1 MKRIIIILLSVVIA
15 FPVCAQSH
23 KKTVRKAHTAQS
35 TQRKHVTT
43 KRTNNKKSNARKGK
57 AVTYTNANIKK
68 LQGQRADI
76 QKRIREQEKALK
88 QNKADVAK
96 RLNDLLL
103 INGEIDKNQQN
114 INGIQK
120 DINHINGNI
129 NILNS
134 QLKTLQGQLK
144 DRQAKYIK
152 SMRYMARHR
161 SVQDK
166 LMFIFSAKNFY
177 QMYRRMRFVREYA
190 QYQKARGEAVRA
202 KQRQVDNKHRQLKV
216 VKGHKSNLLYKGQQE
231 HSKLEAN
238 KSKQQEIVNGL
249 QKQQKTIQA
258 IIADQ
263 RKKDAALNAEIDR
276 QVEIEVAKVRARAAA
291 EAKRKA
297 AAEAARKRQA
307 AELARKKAAAEAAA
321 RENARRIAEA
331 KAREAAAREAARKAA
346 IAAEQ
351 ERKAREAAAAEAK
364 RKAEAEIAAAKKMA
378 DERAA
383 AEAQRKAQAAAA
395 AEAARAKAAADAAAA
410 RKAAAEQAAREAEAA
425 REAAERKQAAD
436 AARAKKEIAQA
447 QEEQQEVQKFSTVD
461 RMMNNGFEANRGR
474 LPMPITGNYR
484 IVSHFGQYNVA
495 GLKGVT
501 LDNKGINIMG
511 GAGCKARAIY
521 DGEVSAVLSYA
532 GTVVVMLR
540 HGAYISVYSNLSS
553 ASVSRG
559 QHVSTRQIL
568 GTVGPDHILQF
579 QLRKERAKLNPEAWL
594 GR

>member
-1 MKRIIIILLSVVIA
+1 MKHIIIYSICLLLAGFAAMPSY
-15 FPVCAQSH
+15 AQ
-23 KKTVRKAHTAQS
+23 K
-35 TQRKHVTT
+35 
-43 KRTNNKKSNARKGK
+43 KKSTARKTTRTTQQSKNNRGK
-57 AVTYTNANIKK
+57 ASSKKQKNAVTYTNASIRK
-68 LQGQRADI
+68 LQSQRADI
-76 QKRIREQEKALK
+76 QRKIREQEKAL
-88 QNKADVAK
+88 QENKANVSK
-96 RLNDLLL
+96 KLNELMM
-103 INGEIDKNQQN
+103 INGDIDKNQQN
-114 INGIQK
+114 INSIQK
-120 DINHINGNI
+120 DIHHINGNI
-129 NILNS
+129 GILNS
-134 QLKTLQGQLK
+134 QLNTLRAQLK
-144 DRQAKYIK
+144 DRQNKYIK

-161 SVQDK
+161 TVQDK
-166 LMFIFSAKNFY
+166 LMFIFSAKNLY
-177 QMYRRMRFVREYA
+177 QMYRRLRFVREYA
-190 QYQKARGEAVRA
+190 NYQKAQGEAVKA
-202 KQRQVDNKHRQLKV
+202 KQAQVSNKHKQLQH
-216 VKGHKSNLLYKGQQE
+216 VKGQKNNLLYKGQQE
-231 HSKLEAN
+231 HAKLEAN
-238 KSKQQEIVNGL
+238 KNQQQEIVNGL
-249 QKQQKTIQA
+249 QKQQGTIKVL
-258 IIADQ
+258 IAEQ

-276 QVEIEVAKVRARAAA
+276 QVEIEVAKVRARAEA
-291 EAKRKA
+291 EARRQA
-297 AAEAARKRQA
+297 AAAAAARQRRE

-331 KAREAAAREAARKAA
+331 KAREQAAQKAAEQARQAA
-346 IAAEQ
+346 IAAQ
-351 ERKAREAAAAEAK
+351 KAREEAAAAEEK
-364 RKAEAEIAAAKKMA
+364 
-378 DERAA
+378 
-383 AEAQRKAQAAAA
+383 RKAQAAA
-395 AEAARAKAAADAAAA
+395 EAAAA

-436 AARAKKEIAQA
+436 AERAKKEIAEAKQDQQEA
-447 QEEQQEVQKFSTVD
+447 QEFSSVD

>member
-1 MKRIIIILLSVVIA
+1 MKHIIIYSICLLLAGFVAVPSY
-15 FPVCAQSH
+15 AQN
-23 KKTVRKAHTAQS
+23 KKTTRKPTRT
-35 TQRKHVTT
+35 TQTT
-43 KRTNNKKSNARKGK
+43 KQSKNNRAKATAKKQKN
-57 AVTYTNANIKK
+57 AVTYTNASIRK
-68 LQGQRADI
+68 LQSQRADI
-76 QKRIREQEKALK
+76 QRKIREQEKAL
-88 QNKADVAK
+88 QENKANVSK
-96 RLNDLLL
+96 KLNELMM
-103 INGEIDKNQQN
+103 INGDIDKNQQN
-114 INGIQK
+114 INSIQK
-120 DINHINGNI
+120 DIHHINGNI
-129 NILNS
+129 GILNS
-134 QLKTLQGQLK
+134 QLNTLKAQLK
-144 DRQAKYIK
+144 DRQNKYIK

-161 SVQDK
+161 TVQDK
-166 LMFIFSAKNFY
+166 LMFIFSAKNLY
-177 QMYRRMRFVREYA
+177 QMYRRLRFVREYA
-190 QYQKARGEAVRA
+190 NYQKAQGEAVKA
-202 KQRQVDNKHRQLKV
+202 KQAQVSNKHKQLQH
-216 VKGHKSNLLYKGQQE
+216 VKGQKNNLLYKGQQE
-231 HSKLEAN
+231 HAKLEAN
-238 KSKQQEIVNGL
+238 KNQQQEIVNGL
-249 QKQQKTIQA
+249 QKQQGTIK
-258 IIADQ
+258 ILIAEQ

-276 QVEIEVAKVRARAAA
+276 QVEIEVAKVRARAEA
-291 EAKRKA
+291 EARRQA
-297 AAEAARKRQA
+297 AAAAAARQRRE

-331 KAREAAAREAARKAA
+331 KARELAAQK
-346 IAAEQ
+346 AAEQ
-351 ERKAREAAAAEAK
+351 ARQAALAAQKAREEAAAAEEK
-364 RKAEAEIAAAKKMA
+364 
-378 DERAA
+378 
-383 AEAQRKAQAAAA
+383 RKAQAAA
-395 AEAARAKAAADAAAA
+395 EAAAA

-436 AARAKKEIAQA
+436 AARAKKEIAEAKQD
-447 QEEQQEVQKFSTVD
+447 EQEVQQFSSVD

-474 LPMPITGNYR
+474 LPMPITGGYR

-559 QHVSTRQIL
+559 QHVSTRQVL